1 MRRKIE
7 RQHREPL
14 CDFVFGVFAARK
26 NERIVPLVTAAI
38 ERKTGCQ
45 VSRLEATVKK
55 RAEAHH
61 QDGSSHTSQ
70 VSLPKLYSY
79 RKTTTKRKEKKLRGL
94 LLTEKLYRHASVC
107 S

>member
-1 MRRKIE
+1 MRGKIE
-7 RQHREPL
+7 RQHRQPL

-61 QDGSSHTSQ
+61 QDDSSHTSQ
-70 VSLPKLYSY
+70 VSLPKLYAY
-79 RKTTTKRKEKKLRGL
+79 RKKQQQQKEK
-94 LLTEKLYRHASVC
+94 EKTKKEAS